1 MGWQKDD
8 IEELA
13 SELDIDG
20 GDSWSQQERLRR
32 ISEQVGMKN
41 YNGLSNSHTDELA
54 KRLKALK
61 QQRRNNNGNNYNIKA
76 GNNRN
81 RHNKRHS
88 GTGIPGKNLSSRRS
102 KGMSMFKLKPKNVQI
117 KIKMPIKV
125 KIALYGLLILLQLV
139 ALVIFVVILSNEEQ
153 ALTGGGGGGFAYG
166 QTCTTVT
173 VISTD
178 CDSNNQNCT
187 NKYDGAVEAENYIAG
202 VVAAESNGNTNLEY
216 LKLLSV
222 AARTNFIENVDDN
235 CIVEG
240 NSNFLN
246 YMDVNA
252 SSNSSQVKQA
262 VSDTKNFIAIA
273 DDNVV
278 ELVYGYGNIVNE
290 DENNY
295 YISYGKNT
303 LETEQLQ
310 VIPKSWTD
318 SQSIFK
324 NYLDNWKS
332 STEPNTELSLIGALY
347 LITTENYDYKNVVE
361 YYYGETVEITENTM
375 ILSGANG
382 FLNPTPTL
390 KCTSAFGYRIDP
402 VSGKKDAYH
411 SGIDI
416 GVSEPIYAAKSGTIS
431 YVLKNVT
438 VINAKESNAASG
450 YGYGNYISIDHGD
463 GTLTLY
469 AHIKYGSIPDE
480 IYSGA
485 TVEQGQQ
492 IGHTG
497 STGRSTGVHLHYE
510 VRVNGERVDPADYLD
525 LTNATG
531 PCRR

>member
-1 MGWQKDD
+1 MVEHQDKKEKKTTGQQNNSSNSNSNNNQNKDENKSKEPEKK
-8 IEELA
+8 EEDKENKEEENLVNPQRRRKHRKN
-13 SELDIDG
+13 SSFKPSYDNLYD
-20 GDSWSQQERLRR
+20 QEQSAAR
-32 ISEQVGMKN
+32 IS
-41 YNGLSNSHTDELA
+41 TAD
-54 KRLKALK
+54 ALK
-61 QQRRNNNGNNYNIKA
+61 DI
-76 GNNRN
+76 
-81 RHNKRHS
+81 
-88 GTGIPGKNLSSRRS
+88 T
-102 KGMSMFKLKPKNVQI
+102 I
-117 KIKMPIKV
+117 KIPAPV
-125 KIALYGLLILLQLV
+125 KKFLYYIIIFP
-139 ALVIFVVILSNEEQ
+139 VIFALMIFIVLFSDENEDM
-153 ALTGGGGGGFAYG
+153 GGNSGSFVYG
-166 QTCTTVT
+166 KTCTKVT

-187 NKYDGAVEAENYIAG
+187 NKYDGEVEAENYIAG

-295 YISYGKNT
+295 YVSYGKNT

-310 VIPKSWTD
+310 VIPKSWAD

-402 VSGKKDAYH
+402 VSGKADAYH

-510 VRVNGERVDPADYLD
+510 VRVNGEMVDPADYLD